1 MANIVKEFMIDCTK
15 PNRFRTTIAKQGDM
29 NSRFIKATIA
39 SDGVP
44 ITVENGATVV
54 INAKRSD
61 NAVRTFSGSVNED
74 GTVLVPIANWMLEK
88 DGHLDCEIIIVL
100 AASQEKLSTTRFT
113 IEVEPRI
120 SDGSEIEDDDD
131 YDFLLELIEDVETAL
146 ENANTAVTEAQT
158 ATSGANTAAAS
169 ARSAASAATSGA
181 TAATNAAQ
189 SASNAASSASRAAAD
204 ANEISTLLNQRV
216 ESDYYRG
223 EKGDKGDKGDKGE
236 PGKGTETIVVTTNEE
251 LTAALEKITS
261 EFKAGSVYSVIGT
274 GTLLG
279 IESPFSEADMK
290 GLTAERIIIDRGT
303 GEYKDALVVTNY
315 VNTTMLHLNQERRIT
330 TLKSDVA
337 SINSRIAMPKR
348 YADLE
353 NTAYDAK
360 TGARFDASSN
370 NTHVIATLIL
380 PSSESAVTL
389 NIGTA
394 LLTLPSVKE
403 NSSLTF
409 EAEKITNEIWKAE
422 YTLVDDTGNLV
433 VSDTVYKKSGMSKA
447 SRIALTG
454 YAAEKT
460 FTITYLAGGQI

>member
-1 MANIVKEFMIDCTK
+1 MGRIDSYEQIKNFNGNERMVVETDEGTRKALFSQIYDKINDCVEDK
-15 PNRFRTTIAKQGDM
+15 AKLL
-29 NSRFIKATIA
+29 N
-39 SDGVP
+39 
-44 ITVENGATVV
+44 
-54 INAKRSD
+54 
-61 NAVRTFSGSVNED
+61 FSSV
-74 GTVLVPIANWMLEK
+74 TVLQNTENEYILGIKIGETSV
-88 DGHLDCEIIIVL
+88 
-100 AASQEKLSTTRFT
+100 TTPNL
-113 IEVEPRI
+113 V
-120 SDGSEIEDDDD
+120 G
-131 YDFLLELIEDVETAL
+131 
-146 ENANTAVTEAQT
+146 Q
-158 ATSGANTAAAS
+158 
-169 ARSAASAATSGA
+169 
-181 TAATNAAQ
+181 
-189 SASNAASSASRAAAD
+189 
-204 ANEISTLLNQRV
+204 
-216 ESDYYRG
+216 
-223 EKGDKGDKGDKGE
+223 KGDKGD
-236 PGKGTETIVVTTNEE
+236 PGKGAETIVVTTNEE
-251 LTAALEKITS
+251 LTAALERITS
-261 EFKAGSVYSVIGT
+261 EFKVGSVYSVIGT

-315 VNTTMLHLNQERRIT
+315 VNTTMLHLNQERKIT
-330 TLKSDVA
+330 KLKSDVA
-337 SINSRIAMPKR
+337 SINSQIAMPKR

-360 TGARFDASSN
+360 TGMRFDASSN

-433 VSDTVYKKSGMSKA
+433 VSDTVYKKSGLSKA

>member
-1 MANIVKEFMIDCTK
+1 
-15 PNRFRTTIAKQGDM
+15 
-29 NSRFIKATIA
+29 
-39 SDGVP
+39 
-44 ITVENGATVV
+44 
-54 INAKRSD
+54 
-61 NAVRTFSGSVNED
+61 
-74 GTVLVPIANWMLEK
+74 
-88 DGHLDCEIIIVL
+88 
-100 AASQEKLSTTRFT
+100 
-113 IEVEPRI
+113 
-120 SDGSEIEDDDD
+120 
-131 YDFLLELIEDVETAL
+131 
-146 ENANTAVTEAQT
+146 
-158 ATSGANTAAAS
+158 
-169 ARSAASAATSGA
+169 
-181 TAATNAAQ
+181 
-189 SASNAASSASRAAAD
+189 
-204 ANEISTLLNQRV
+204 
-216 ESDYYRG
+216 
-223 EKGDKGDKGDKGE
+223 
-236 PGKGTETIVVTTNEE
+236 
-251 LTAALEKITS
+251 
-261 EFKAGSVYSVIGT
+261 
-274 GTLLG
+274 
-279 IESPFSEADMK
+279 MK

-337 SINSRIAMPKR
+337 SINSQIAMPKR

-360 TGARFDASSN
+360 TGMRFDASSN

-389 NIGTA
+389 TIGTQ
-394 LLTLPSVKE
+394 LFTLPSVKE

-433 VSDTVYKKSGMSKA
+433 VSDTVYKKSGLSKA

>member
-1 MANIVKEFMIDCTK
+1 MRADFLENDSAYVSAYRYDYGQVLEIVGLDLSDGFEVHFQNGTENPEIRQGTVDENNVCTVAVPDITLSLSYDYVLAWVYVKTPESGTTVKTIVINILPREKPSDAPSVDDYPQIKKYADYVKE
-15 PNRFRTTIAKQGDM
+15 
-29 NSRFIKATIA
+29 
-39 SDGVP
+39 
-44 ITVENGATVV
+44 
-54 INAKRSD
+54 NA
-61 NAVRTFSGSVNED
+61 
-74 GTVLVPIANWMLEK
+74 EK
-88 DGHLDCEIIIVL
+88 V
-100 AASQEKLSTTRFT
+100 
-113 IEVEPRI
+113 
-120 SDGSEIEDDDD
+120 SE
-131 YDFLLELIEDVETAL
+131 
-146 ENANTAVTEAQT
+146 TEAIGKQLK
-158 ATSGANTAAAS
+158 ADAAA
-169 ARSAASAATSGA
+169 GLF
-181 TAATNAAQ
+181 NGKPGPQ
-189 SASNAASSASRAAAD
+189 
-204 ANEISTLLNQRV
+204 
-216 ESDYYRG
+216 G
-223 EKGDKGDKGDKGE
+223 EKGDKGE

-337 SINSRIAMPKR
+337 SINSQIAMPKR

-360 TGARFDASSN
+360 TGMRFDASLVN
-370 NTHVIATLIL
+370 AHVIAILTL
-380 PSSESAVTL
+380 PESESAVTL
-389 NIGTA
+389 TIGTQ
-394 LLTLPSVKE
+394 LFTLPSVKE

-433 VSDTVYKKSGMSKA
+433 VSDTVYKESRISKA

-460 FTITYLAGGQI
+460 FTIKYLAGGQI